1 MVESM
6 KKWKYLSLAIV
17 IAITVSILFTSVY
30 ASLLQPAQA
39 APTKAGTTLS
49 VTKTADT
56 RFIRLTEWSIG
67 KTVTPTSIDL
77 FRGDSVVA
85 QYQITATKT
94 VTDIYRVSGQICV
107 KNGGSVATQN
117 LVIVDNVQYKTGSG
131 KYQNVPGA
139 TQTITPS
146 VQILAG
152 QTVCYSYSISFT
164 PIANASYRNAVDVT
178 ITNHSGY
185 PGTPYGPSYRT
196 EITFP
201 KTPELQ
207 GNNSINVSDAVG
219 GNFPF
224 SASGTASYTHTYNCD
239 ADDGPNFNTATITGT
254 SVTASVSITLNCYSL
269 QVTKD
274 VTSASLVREWKWAV
288 DKTAEVTL
296 LGTNIHY
303 VVTLTGT
310 PTIGYQATGGIN
322 VHNPAPISATIN
334 SLNDIVPEAITTTV
348 DCGSATFPYN
358 LASLGDLNC
367 TYLVSLPNTNSR
379 INTATATLQNYAY
392 DNSGTPTATGTTDF
406 SGTATINFGA
416 TPSTTELDEC
426 ATVQDVNSFDQ
437 TYNIPQY
444 CAIGTTK
451 NTVFT
456 EYDLPISGACTGV
469 DISNTA
475 TFTTND
481 SGATAS
487 ASAHVTNAAGTG
499 IGVCE
504 PIREPSNPPEVPW
517 RELHNPPD

>member
-17 IAITVSILFTSVY
+17 VAITVSILFTSVY
-30 ASLLQPAQA
+30 ASLLQAAQA

-77 FRGDSVVA
+77 FKGDSVVA

-131 KYQNVPGA
+131 KYQNVPSA
-139 TQTITPS
+139 TQTIIPS

-185 PGTPYGPSYRT
+185 LGTPYGPSYRT

-207 GNNSINVSDAVG
+207 GYSSINVSDTLG
-219 GNFPF
+219 GPF
-224 SASGTASYTHTYNCD
+224 AFSTSGSQSYTHPYSCD
-239 ADDGPNFNTATITGT
+239 ANDGPNFNTATITGT
-254 SVTASVSITLNCYSL
+254 SVTASAHITLNCYSL

-274 VTSASLVREWKWAV
+274 VTSASIVREWKWAV

-296 LGTNIHY
+296 GGTNIHY

-322 VHNPAPISATIN
+322 VHNPAPIAATIN
-334 SLNDIVPEAITTTV
+334 SLTDIVPDAIIVTV

-367 TYLVSLPNTNSR
+367 TYVANLPNTNSR
-379 INTATATLQNYAY
+379 TNTATANLQNYEFDSSGSPPA
-392 DNSGTPTATGTTDF
+392 SGTSDF
-406 SGTATINFGA
+406 SGTASINFGA
-416 TPSTTELDEC
+416 TQSTTELDEC
-426 ATVQDVNSFDQ
+426 ATVQDVNNFAGTFD
-437 TYNIPQY
+437 IPQY
-444 CAIGTTK
+444 CVTRTTT

-456 EYDLPISGACTGV
+456 EYDVSVSGACTGV

-499 IGVCE
+499 FGLCE
-504 PIREPSNPPEVPW
+504 PIRDLSPPPEVPW
-517 RELHNPPD
+517 RDLPAPDD